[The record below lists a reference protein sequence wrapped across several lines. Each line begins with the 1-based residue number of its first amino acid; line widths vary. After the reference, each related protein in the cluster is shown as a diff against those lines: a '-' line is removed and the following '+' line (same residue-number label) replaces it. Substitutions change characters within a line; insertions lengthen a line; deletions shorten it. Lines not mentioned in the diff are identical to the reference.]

1 MKPLR
6 DFWDRHHDVIA
17 AGRRLFFVELIR
29 TMKARLRFMSCPQH
43 VSQDTHVADFSVDMT
58 GDRLMFVALECV
70 NVGHNV
76 FPADSLFFTRCKEMG
91 ARSDTEL
98 LGYITSF
105 SDVDRPWLLFAAIFV
120 VAERRLQVHLSGSPY
135 LTEGLGR

>member
-1 MKPLR
+1 
-6 DFWDRHHDVIA
+6 
-17 AGRRLFFVELIR
+17 
-29 TMKARLRFMSCPQH
+29 
-43 VSQDTHVADFSVDMT
+43 
-58 GDRLMFVALECV
+58 MFVALECV

-105 SDVDRPWLLFAAIFV
+105 SDVDRPWLLFAALYI
-120 VAERRLQVHLSGSPY
+120 VAERKLQVCLPGSPY
-135 LTEGLGR
+135 EAEDLGR